1 MPERREDIDVR
12 ASGLSAVATTG
23 RKWSKSAEEAAKW
36 AATHIGIPYTRRR
49 TESIDEVR
57 KRTGATFLIVAKKG
71 ILYLVTPTGELFF
84 HPNMAHLRLK
94 NLRFGSA
101 GKGDHMAEAM
111 GLAPGMSVLDCTLGF
126 GADAIVS
133 SFSVG
138 AKGHVEALESNP
150 LIEAVVSYGL
160 ANFKAENWPIQE
172 AMRTVQ
178 THYAD
183 ALTFLKTQEK
193 DSFDV
198 IYFDPMF
205 RHPLEKSISLSPLR
219 EVADMR
225 ALTRETIE
233 EAKRVAKHRVVMK
246 ENARSAE
253 FIRLGFKKVVG
264 GTYSKVHYGVIEL

>member
-1 MPERREDIDVR
+1 
-12 ASGLSAVATTG
+12 
-23 RKWSKSAEEAAKW
+23 
-36 AATHIGIPYTRRR
+36 
-49 TESIDEVR
+49 
-57 KRTGATFLIVAKKG
+57 
-71 ILYLVTPTGELFF
+71 
-84 HPNMAHLRLK
+84 
-94 NLRFGSA
+94 
-101 GKGDHMAEAM
+101 MAEAM

-138 AKGHVEALESNP
+138 AKGHVKALESNP

-178 THYAD
+178 THCAD

-225 ALTRETIE
+225 ALTRETIK

-253 FIRLGFKKVVG
+253 FIRLGFEKVVG